1 VAPAGAHDPAEC
13 VINISEGRDPSVIES
28 VAAAGGGQLLDVHS
42 DAFHHRSVLTLAGD
56 LADVEAAARRV
67 AIAAVSTIDLTGH
80 DGVHPRFGAVDVVPF
95 VPLVDTDGTATSW
108 EAVVAA
114 RDGYATWSGDT
125 LGVPCFRYGPERS
138 LPDVRRGAFT
148 TLASDTGPP
157 TLHPTAGATAV
168 GARSV
173 LIAYNVWIEAQ
184 PDGEGRGDDQVV
196 SVARRLAARL
206 RQPGLRTL
214 GLAVGGAAQ
223 VSCNVVDPALVML
236 TDIYD
241 TVEAGARSERC
252 IVTRGE
258 LVGLLPR
265 SALSAVPESR
275 WNSLGLRVEDS
286 IEFQLDTRRS

>member
-1 VAPAGAHDPAEC
+1 VTPAGAHRPAEC
-13 VINISEGRDPSVIES
+13 VINISEGRDHSVIES

-42 DAFHHRSVLTLAGD
+42 DAVHHRSVLTLAGD

-67 AIAAVSTIDLTGH
+67 AVAAVSTIDLTGH
-80 DGVHPRFGAVDVVPF
+80 DGVHPRLGVVDVVPF
-95 VPLVDTDGTATSW
+95 VPLVDTDGTTTSW
-108 EAVVAA
+108 EAVMAA

-157 TLHPTAGATAV
+157 ALHPTAGATAV

-173 LIAYNVWIEAQ
+173 LIAYNVWIEAR
-184 PDGEGRGDDQVV
+184 PSGEGPGVDQVV

-206 RQPGLRTL
+206 RRPGLRTL
-214 GLAVGGAAQ
+214 GLAVGGGAQ
-223 VSCNVVDPALVML
+223 VSCNVVDPGLVIL
-236 TDIYD
+236 SDIYD
-241 TVEAGARSERC
+241 AVDAGARSERC
-252 IVTRGE
+252 IVSRGE
-258 LVGLLPR
+258 LVGLLPQ

-275 WNSLGLRVEDS
+275 WDALGLTAEDS
-286 IEFQLDTRRS
+286 IEFQLGTRRG